1 MQSNKEYFND
11 YYYFNLIENG
21 NDLTLYYSVADTLSE
36 SEKGEKKLDL
46 KQSSKGKIKSLISKL
61 LKSNKKVSTKSIEKK
76 FKEVDAEGEIDEL
89 VDSDGTML
97 GSNIPI
103 LNLRLSPR
111 KTTDQTIPM
120 SRVSNDPVTRGY
132 RVYWGESEDEQ
143 DNVVS
148 EYDYREVFGWEET
161 KNKDFKNTVKT
172 LKNMGVDNA
181 VERAKQFGKLPKQKV
196 KKDKNGRPVLKQRLI
211 EKEKLEESQRQEM
224 IKMVEDILT
233 KKSKKDGDVVKKGA
247 ETNQSIG
254 KFLKKNLKSI
264 KKLAEKEG
272 ISLDQ
277 LIKALKYDE

>member
-120 SRVSNDPVTRGY
+120 SRVSNDPVTKGY

-143 DNVVS
+143 DNIVS
-148 EYDYREVFGWEET
+148 EIDYSDAFGYEET
-161 KNKDFKNTVKT
+161 ENKDFKDTVNT
-172 LKNMGVDNA
+172 LKDMGVENA
-181 VERAKQFGKLPKQKV
+181 IERAKQFGKLPKQKR
-196 KKDKNGRPVLKQRLI
+196 KGGKLKQRLV

-233 KKSKKDGDVVKKGA
+233 KKSKKDGDVVKKG
-247 ETNQSIG
+247 EDTQKSISQ
-254 KFLKKNLKSI
+254 FLLKNLKSI
-264 KKLAEKEG
+264 RRLAEKEN
-272 ISLDQ
+272 ISIEQ

>member
-120 SRVSNDPVTRGY
+120 SRVSNDPVTKGY
-132 RVYWGESEDEQ
+132 RVYWGESEDKQ
-143 DNVVS
+143 DNIVS
-148 EYDYREVFGWEET
+148 EIDYSDAFGYEET
-161 KNKDFKNTVKT
+161 ENKDFKDTVNT
-172 LKNMGVDNA
+172 LKDMGVENA
-181 VERAKQFGKLPKQKV
+181 IERAKQFGKLPKQKR
-196 KKDKNGRPVLKQRLI
+196 KGGKLKQRLV

-233 KKSKKDGDVVKKGA
+233 KKSKKDGDVVKKV
-247 ETNQSIG
+247 EDTQKSISQ
-254 KFLKKNLKSI
+254 FLLKNLKSI
-264 KKLAEKEG
+264 RRLAEKEN
-272 ISLDQ
+272 ISIEQ

>member
-132 RVYWGESEDEQ
+132 RVYWGESEDKQ
-143 DNVVS
+143 DNIVS
-148 EYDYREVFGWEET
+148 EIDYSDAFGYEET
-161 KNKDFKNTVKT
+161 ENKDFKDTVNT
-172 LKNMGVDNA
+172 LKDMGVENA
-181 VERAKQFGKLPKQKV
+181 IERAKQFGKLPKQKR
-196 KKDKNGRPVLKQRLI
+196 KGGKLKQRLV

-233 KKSKKDGDVVKKGA
+233 KKSKKDGDVVKKV
-247 ETNQSIG
+247 EDTQKSISQ
-254 KFLKKNLKSI
+254 FLLKNLKSI
-264 KKLAEKEG
+264 RRLAEKEN
-272 ISLDQ
+272 ISIEQ

>member
-132 RVYWGESEDEQ
+132 RVYWGESEDKQ
-143 DNVVS
+143 DNIVS
-148 EYDYREVFGWEET
+148 EIDYSDAFGYEET
-161 KNKDFKNTVKT
+161 ENKDFKDTVNT
-172 LKNMGVDNA
+172 LKDMGVENA
-181 VERAKQFGKLPKQKV
+181 IERAKQFGKLPKQKR
-196 KKDKNGRPVLKQRLI
+196 KGGKLKQRLV

-233 KKSKKDGDVVKKGA
+233 KKSKKDGDVVKKGDD
-247 ETNQSIG
+247 TQKSISQ
-254 KFLKKNLKSI
+254 FLLKNLKSI
-264 KKLAEKEG
+264 RRLAEKEN
-272 ISLDQ
+272 ISIEQ